1 MPKRKNT
8 AIKPYKLKSGKKRY
22 MFYIYL
28 GQKNGQK
35 VQTFRRGFKSYEEAD
50 AVYKQ
55 LAATNP
61 QDFVKQKQYT
71 VDQLWNEWF
80 KRYVLDVKPSTAQKT
95 YELYN
100 LHIKPEFGES
110 YVDSLTTKTISDYFY
125 SLANE
130 YKRYRTVFNYLH
142 KLLEY
147 AVDIE
152 LINRN
157 PARSSLL
164 PKKSAV
170 KGRDT
175 SHNFYTLDELKAFLD
190 TAKEISDQVY
200 FYFLILATT
209 GIRKSEAI
217 ALHWSDFN
225 YENKTI
231 QIQRTTAYKLKIKG
245 NGEIET
251 NDYGTQIP
259 KGNETRVVPM
269 SDLVYEVSLHC
280 RKDLNPLVFHNT
292 KGDYYRSS
300 KADKWK
306 KQIYEKNPN
315 LKKITVHGL
324 RHSFATIANDN
335 GWNMVDVKNVLGH
348 KSIDLTLGTYTH
360 TTKNGEE
367 EIRKDINGLF

>member
-1 MPKRKNT
+1 MR
-8 AIKPYKLKSGKKRY
+8 L
-22 MFYIYL
+22 
-28 GQKNGQK
+28 
-35 VQTFRRGFKSYEEAD
+35 
-50 AVYKQ
+50 AV
-55 LAATNP
+55 
-61 QDFVKQKQYT
+61 
-71 VDQLWNEWF
+71 
-80 KRYVLDVKPSTAQKT
+80 
-95 YELYN
+95 
-100 LHIKPEFGES
+100 
-110 YVDSLTTKTISDYFY
+110 
-125 SLANE
+125 
-130 YKRYRTVFNYLH
+130 
-142 KLLEY
+142 
-147 AVDIE
+147 E

-175 SHNFYTLDELKAFLD
+175 SHNFYTLDELKSFLD

-306 KQIYEKNPN
+306 KQIY
-315 LKKITVHGL
+315 
-324 RHSFATIANDN
+324 
-335 GWNMVDVKNVLGH
+335 
-348 KSIDLTLGTYTH
+348 
-360 TTKNGEE
+360 
-367 EIRKDINGLF
+367 